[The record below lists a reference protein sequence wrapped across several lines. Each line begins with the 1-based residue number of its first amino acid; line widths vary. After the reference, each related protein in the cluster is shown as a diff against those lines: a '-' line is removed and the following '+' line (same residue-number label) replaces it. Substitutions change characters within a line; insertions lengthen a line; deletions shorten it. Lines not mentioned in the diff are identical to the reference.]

1 MSIYLDYAATTP
13 LDEQVFEAMLP
24 YLKEA
29 YGNPSSL
36 HKEGQRVRH
45 AVETAREQVAA
56 SISAKPQE
64 IIFSSGATEA
74 DNHAIRSVVEGHKLG
89 KKAHVITSALEHSA
103 VLTTCQ
109 YLASQG
115 YDVTFLEPND
125 RGEITARALQA
136 ALKEETV
143 LVALMLANNET
154 GVLTDIAEMSK
165 LAHEAGALM
174 FCDAVQGFGTLDVN
188 VDSLGVDLLSLS
200 AHKVYGPKG
209 VGALYMRQGVDL
221 MPMMLGG
228 EQERGYRA
236 GTLNSPAIIG
246 MGEAASMV
254 QENWQQ
260 DAKHIATLRDAL
272 QVGLISYEGIYLNAE
287 GAARSPKHLN
297 IQIAD
302 VDGEA
307 MLMGLDQ
314 EGIMASAGSA
324 CAAGSIEP
332 SHVLT
337 AMGMSKADAK
347 ASIRFSVGRFTTED
361 EVKKAV
367 EGFGVVLERCRRFS

>member
-1 MSIYLDYAATTP
+1 
-13 LDEQVFEAMLP
+13 
-24 YLKEA
+24 
-29 YGNPSSL
+29 
-36 HKEGQRVRH
+36 
-45 AVETAREQVAA
+45 
-56 SISAKPQE
+56 
-64 IIFSSGATEA
+64 
-74 DNHAIRSVVEGHKLG
+74 
-89 KKAHVITSALEHSA
+89 
-103 VLTTCQ
+103 VLTTCR
-109 YLASQG
+109 YLATQG
-115 YDVTFLEPND
+115 YDVTFLGPNAK
-125 RGEITARALQA
+125 GEITLESLQA

-154 GVLTDIAEMSK
+154 GVLTDIATMSNIV
-165 LAHEAGALM
+165 HEVGALM

-221 MPMMLGG
+221 APLLLGG

-246 MGEAASMV
+246 MGKAASMV
-254 QENWQQ
+254 QANWEA
-260 DAKHIATLRDAL
+260 DAAHIAKLRDSL
-272 QVGLISYEGIYLNAE
+272 QVGLLGYEGITLNAE
-287 GAARSPKHLN
+287 GAPRSPKHLN
-297 IQIAD
+297 VHIAD

-337 AMGMSKADAK
+337 AMGMSKVDAK
-347 ASIRFSVGRFTTED
+347 ASVRFSLGRFSTEE

-367 EGFGVVLERCRRFS
+367 EGFGVVLERCRKFS